1 LDLCNKI
8 AALLSDVSV
17 DEFGVTEEQ
26 LEQSVEDKDLKSIAE
41 LLGEILE
48 DLEIDCGEVD

>member
-1 LDLCNKI
+1 MDLCNKI